1 MTSDALLY
9 VGQKAFINKNGN
21 LLVLIDPIYGN
32 DFPGGKVQE
41 GETNFAKALQ
51 REVYEETGLKIE
63 VLEPFNTW
71 YFEWPKGHRNY
82 GKKAI
87 VIDYKCKY
95 ILGEVKTSKEHE
107 KKYIWINKDSFLN
120 YFKEG
125 DLFYDSL
132 KRYFSNLIQNV

>member
-1 MTSDALLY
+1 MANDALLS
-9 VGQKAFINKNGN
+9 VGQKAFINKNGS
-21 LLVLIDPIYGN
+21 LLVLTDPVYGL

-41 GETNFAKALQ
+41 GETDFTKALE
-51 REVYEETGLKIE
+51 REVKEETGLEIE

-87 VIDYKCKY
+87 VIDYRCRY
-95 ILGEVKTSKEHE
+95 ISGEVIISDEHDE
-107 KKYIWINKDSFLN
+107 KKYIWINKENFLN

-125 DLFYDSL
+125 DLFFDSL
-132 KRYFSNLIQNV
+132 KRYFNLS